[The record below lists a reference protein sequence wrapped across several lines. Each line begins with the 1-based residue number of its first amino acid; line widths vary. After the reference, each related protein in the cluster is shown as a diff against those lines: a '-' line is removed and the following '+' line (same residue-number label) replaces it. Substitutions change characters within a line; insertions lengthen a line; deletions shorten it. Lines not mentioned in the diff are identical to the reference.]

1 MLHVCEAL
9 NEKSCP
15 RIMETEPIQ
24 FSTSAM
30 EWRKTCHKVIN
41 ASNIYQITYELES
54 EAIHQVLD
62 EYEQSQNH
70 SFLLFV
76 LSHPLHSLF
85 YITILCSILLGI
97 AIFCFGPVL
106 CHRIWREERN
116 RYKRKRDTGEQQHIS
131 PIFGS
136 TFSSSSS
143 NDFDNYN
150 NDDHIDILNGNSQ
163 RNGLRNRVRASKRGW
178 FF

>member
-1 MLHVCEAL
+1 MCRITFYFFLSICIFLVYVFLASYQIYMISIVKDSYSNALHEQKQNMLHVCEAL

-116 RYKRKRDTGEQQHIS
+116 
-131 PIFGS
+131 
-136 TFSSSSS
+136 
-143 NDFDNYN
+143 
-150 NDDHIDILNGNSQ
+150 
-163 RNGLRNRVRASKRGW
+163 
-178 FF
+178 